1 MMSKWLVLA
10 CGWSVAALGGFL
22 LSSTVYAV
30 DPYGPK
36 NAALTLVVMD
46 PMATPLAC
54 DCVEGYAQRKYER
67 LADYLH
73 EKTGKTVRVVWSE
86 SLTKALAEEA
96 SGQAHIVIGKDSVV
110 RADATAGKRNLLP
123 VAHLTD
129 TNGSPLQRGLFVVLK
144 DDPAATLLDIEG
156 YTILWGPTDCEEK
169 SSAPKKTLEELEL
182 ETKAGDVCA
191 SCSVAAKQLMAGGVA
206 SRSVAVISSYAAPLL
221 EGCGTIKKGDLRVIG
236 QSDEVPFVAAF
247 LDESLPSEVRQS
259 ITQALLNIKSEP
271 MLAALETKSGFLP
284 YTIEANSKETSIKAP
299 GSVNPNDNA
308 ATQKKTR

>member
-96 SGQAHIVIGKDSVV
+96 NGQAHIVIGKDSVV
-110 RADATAGKRNLLP
+110 RADATVGKRNLLP

-169 SSAPKKTLEELEL
+169 S
-182 ETKAGDVCA
+182 
-191 SCSVAAKQLMAGGVA
+191 
-206 SRSVAVISSYAAPLL
+206 RSVAVISSYAAPLL

-247 LDESLPSEVRQS
+247 VDESLPSEVRQS
-259 ITQALLNIKSEP
+259 ITQALLNMKSEP

-284 YTIEANSKETSIKAP
+284 YTIEASSKETSIEAP

>member
-1 MMSKWLVLA
+1 MMSKWFVLA
-10 CGWSVAALGGFL
+10 IGWSMAALVGAIHGG
-22 LSSTVYAV
+22 TVYGV

-96 SGQAHIVIGKDSVV
+96 NGQAHIVIGKDSVV
-110 RADATAGKRNLLP
+110 RADAAAGKRNLVP

-156 YTILWGPTDCEEK
+156 YTILWGPDDCEEK
-169 SSAPKKTLEELEL
+169 SSAPKKTLEELEI

-191 SCSVAAKQLMAGGVA
+191 SCSVAAKQLMAGGIGL
-206 SRSVAVISSYAAPLL
+206 RSVAVISSYAAPLL

-247 LDESLPSEVRQS
+247 LDEALPVEVRQS
-259 ITQALLNIKSEP
+259 ITQALLTMKSES

-284 YTIEANSKETSIKAP
+284 YTTEANPIGSAAEVP
-299 GSVNPNDNA
+299 GSANPNDSA